1 MPYEPEAISPKTRWY
16 SIKEAAEFLDVGE
29 PTLYRWMREDLNNQ
43 FTRIVLRTGQP
54 GQAPE
59 ERVIVNYDI
68 NDYKEKTELDRTK
81 LFTTTFAAL
90 RAYRDIMK
98 VEEARQAP

>member
-1 MPYEPEAISPKTRWY
+1 
-16 SIKEAAEFLDVGE
+16 
-29 PTLYRWMREDLNNQ
+29 
-43 FTRIVLRTGQP
+43 
-54 GQAPE
+54 
-59 ERVIVNYDI
+59 VIVNYDI

-98 VEEARQAP
+98 WRKKHASARCITAKGWSA